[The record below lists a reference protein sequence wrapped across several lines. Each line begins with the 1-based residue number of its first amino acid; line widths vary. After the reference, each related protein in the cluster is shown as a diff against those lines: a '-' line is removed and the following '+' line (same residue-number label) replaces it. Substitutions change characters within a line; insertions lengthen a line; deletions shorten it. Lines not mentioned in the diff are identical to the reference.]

1 VAPPS
6 GTFARC
12 VLSSRSPLRVS
23 CAARA
28 RQSWICAGAG
38 LGISALGGLAI
49 ASGQSDEESQ
59 VVFETGGFLLI
70 TGGLMALFSTI
81 SALSLDD
88 EPDQSG
94 TGAASNASH
103 SQTKW

>member
-1 VAPPS
+1 MRAVVAVAVA
-6 GTFARC
+6 GLLCGACQTT
-12 VLSSRSPLRVS
+12 
-23 CAARA
+23 

-38 LGISALGGLAI
+38 LGISALGGLVV

-59 VVFETGGFLLI
+59 VVFETGGFLLV

-88 EPDQSG
+88 G
-94 TGAASNASH
+94 
-103 SQTKW
+103 